1 MQLCIPSLSF
11 VIYLQPL
18 IHVKHWQNC
27 FSIFGGHVIKWNLSS
42 TNDSIFPVISGA
54 GVLLFE
60 MPGLFFSISF
70 PVIPSR
76 VFCWCFAQGNDPL
89 LGFYPTLHDS
99 GQLLLPYH
107 MFLCEQKVLEEDT
120 TKHSSVDT
128 SLMFYQQ
135 Q

>member
-1 MQLCIPSLSF
+1 VQLCIPSLSF
-11 VIYLQPL
+11 LIYLQPL
-18 IHVKHWQNC
+18 THVKHWQNC
-27 FSIFGGHVIKWNLSS
+27 FSIFRGHVFKWNLSS
-42 TNDSIFPVISGA
+42 TNDSVFPMISGA
-54 GVLLFE
+54 GVVLFE
-60 MPGLFFSISF
+60 MPGLFFSISL
-70 PVIPSR
+70 IPSR

-89 LGFYPTLHDS
+89 LRFYPTLNDS

-107 MFLCEQKVLEEDT
+107 MFFCEQKVLEEAT